1 MIQKIWKSL
10 GISAII
16 SLLICIVGCA
26 VNYLSFQKTGHFP
39 LAYRIY
45 GGEYMNEVGFGLSAF
60 HTYAM
65 EINGTDSVHLG
76 FSLYGF
82 MTWWLVIALVI
93 FRIITVIRAL
103 IKKA

>member
-1 MIQKIWKSL
+1 MIQKIRKSL

-16 SLLICIVGCA
+16 SLLVCTAGCA

-45 GGEYMNEVGFGLSAF
+45 GGECMNEVGFGLSAF

-76 FSLYGF
+76 FSLYNF
-82 MTWWLVIALVI
+82 MIWWLVIALVI

-103 IKKA
+103 IKRA

>member
-1 MIQKIWKSL
+1 MIQKIRKSL

-16 SLLICIVGCA
+16 SLLVCTAGCA
-26 VNYLSFQKTGHFP
+26 VNYLFFQKTGHF
-39 LAYRIY
+39 LLTYRIY
-45 GGEYMNEVGFGLSAF
+45 GGECMNEVGFGLSAF

-93 FRIITVIRAL
+93 FQIITVIRAL